1 MYLSSCIGI
10 TFIQVFLYACKK
22 YIRQVLK
29 ATVSPQGNTFE
40 HFSQK
45 EIHRLLHTRLIECI
59 SVWILSHGQKKKLQQ
74 LLAVCLVFFIEISN
88 ILM

>member
-10 TFIQVFLYACKK
+10 TFTQVFLYACKK

-45 EIHRLLHTRLIECI
+45 EIHRLLHNKI
-59 SVWILSHGQKKKLQQ
+59 
-74 LLAVCLVFFIEISN
+74 N
-88 ILM
+88 